1 MKSNK
6 YFNGLYRDLYFKP
19 TSDYIFW
26 EMIETR
32 SREFGWVIDRR
43 QPLYNNKTI

>member
-1 MKSNK
+1 MKSIK
-6 YFNGLYRDLYFKP
+6 YYDGLYRDLNFKP
-19 TSDYIFW
+19 PIDYIFFV
-26 EMIETR
+26 MIETR